1 MKTKLKIV
9 TILFYPVA
17 LLLAIVF
24 VYANNSGGGGWITAI
39 AGYPVVVMQ
48 DGISIP
54 VYGAFSI
61 NTVTDYMK
69 IIIPIFIAV
78 LIIINGF
85 ILKWWQLKNL
95 YKMVYIGYSIVVVGA
110 AWLLPRMFFW
120 IVT

>member
-1 MKTKLKIV
+1 MKTKLKIA

-17 LLLAIVF
+17 LLLVIVF
-24 VYANNSGGGGWITAI
+24 VYAANFWGTGWITAI
-39 AGYPVVVMQ
+39 VGHPVVVVQ
-48 DGISIP
+48 DGIPIP

-85 ILKWWQLKNL
+85 ILKWWQLKTQ
-95 YKMVYIGYSIVVVGA
+95 YKIVYIGYSIVVVGA
-110 AWLLPRMFFW
+110 AWLLPRLLFE